1 MSETNEI
8 NRDEKQQFDLA
19 EIMSKMNLKDY
30 MGQDPE
36 LDKKLMELDEKR
48 KNDLKQKLRQKTNNM
63 RNNRLGKSSR
73 EQSQI
78 NALKENPMFQNIG
91 NTSEEEIK
99 KAIEMMA
106 SSFSKDPRQK
116 KNIKKQ
122 VGKLV
127 DKMKEPST

>member
-36 LDKKLMELDEKR
+36 LDKKLIELDEKR

>member
-1 MSETNEI
+1 MTETNE
-8 NRDEKQQFDLA
+8 KQKIDLA
-19 EIMSKMNLKDY
+19 EIMSKMNLKNY
-30 MGQDPE
+30 MGEDPE

-48 KNDLKQKLRQKTNNM
+48 KNDLKQKLKQKTNNM

-73 EQSQI
+73 EQTQI
-78 NALKENPMFQNIG
+78 NALKENPMFQNVG

-127 DKMKEPST
+127 EKIKEPSA